1 MSLCLDRET
10 IWRNKGWGEKRVW
23 RNVQGSS
30 SPGHLHRT
38 VPKIPPCV
46 WEQCPN
52 THWALTAL
60 GPWSLSWARR
70 QTLVYSKFYF
80 GAKHMKRQQGNQ
92 WGSAALETWWWQNP
106 VINNCQG
113 KKNDWWTQSLPIICM
128 TVLSWRSYTALTGPV
143 HIDRNKVCTL
153 QNLFSL
159 VPEWEMAA
167 ETSFPAHHRQLCD
180 LFAVYC
186 CEWGPS
192 IESETL
198 GAQVSLCIILLT
210 WFFLLDS
217 NKVEQIKLTVL

>member
-80 GAKHMKRQQGNQ
+80 GAKHMKCQQGNQ

-113 KKNDWWTQSLPIICM
+113 KKM
-128 TVLSWRSYTALTGPV
+128 TDELSHYQLSAWQFSPGDPTLHSRALSILTETRSAPCRTYSAWYQNEKWLQKPPFQHTTG
-143 HIDRNKVCTL
+143 
-153 QNLFSL
+153 
-159 VPEWEMAA
+159 
-167 ETSFPAHHRQLCD
+167 SF
-180 LFAVYC
+180 V
-186 CEWGPS
+186 
-192 IESETL
+192 T
-198 GAQVSLCIILLT
+198 
-210 WFFLLDS
+210 FLLFIAV
-217 NKVEQIKLTVL
+217 NEGPLLKVRPWGHRFPSVLFC